1 MRASHASMYASALL
15 LGICA
20 VAVACSGRVERVSAA
35 HTDIATLEVR
45 LREHVQE
52 LAGKIG
58 ERNVFRPEGLEAA
71 ARYITRDLVA
81 SGFSPAAQS
90 FTAFGRDV
98 RNIEAEL
105 TGTVRADEILVLGAH
120 YDSVEGCPGANDNGS
135 GVAALLEVARALKA
149 SRQQRTIRFVAFVNE
164 EPPFFQGPQMGSVVS
179 ARRSRVRGER
189 IVGMLSL
196 ETIGYYT
203 DAANTQEYPAPLNL
217 LYPSTGNFIG
227 MVSNVR
233 SRQLLTRVA
242 TAFRAAT
249 RFPIQSAVA
258 PASLPGVGWS
268 DHWAYW
274 QEGYPAVMLTD
285 TAPYRYPHYH
295 TVHDTPDKLRYPQ
308 FAQVVAGIV
317 QATRSLAGPHP

>member
-1 MRASHASMYASALL
+1 
-15 LGICA
+15 
-20 VAVACSGRVERVSAA
+20 VDRVSAA
-35 HTDIATLEVR
+35 KNDVKRLESR
-45 LREHVQE
+45 LRTHVQA
-52 LAGKIG
+52 LAGTIG
-58 ERNVFRPEGLEAA
+58 ERSVFRPDGLEAA
-71 ARYITRDLVA
+71 ARYIARDLEA
-81 SGFSPAAQS
+81 SGFQPASQP
-90 FTAFGRDV
+90 FTALGREV

-105 TGTVRADEILVLGAH
+105 SGTTRANQIVVLGAH

-135 GVAALLEVARALKA
+135 GVAALLELARALKSSA
-149 SRQQRTIRFVAFVNE
+149 LERTVRFVAFVNE

-179 ARRSRVRGER
+179 ARRSRARGER
-189 IVGMLSL
+189 IVGMISL

-203 DAANTQEYPAPLNL
+203 DAPRTQQYPAPLGL

-227 MVSNVR
+227 MVGNVR

-249 RFPIQSAVA
+249 TFPIQSAVA

-274 QEGYPAVMLTD
+274 QEGYPAIMLTD

-295 TVHDTPDKLRYPQ
+295 TMHDTPDKLLYPQ
-308 FAQVVAGIV
+308 FAQVVAGVID
-317 QATRSLAGPHP
+317 ATRTLARADQ

>member
-1 MRASHASMYASALL
+1 M
-15 LGICA
+15 
-20 VAVACSGRVERVSAA
+20 
-35 HTDIATLEVR
+35 
-45 LREHVQE
+45 
-52 LAGKIG
+52 
-58 ERNVFRPEGLEAA
+58 
-71 ARYITRDLVA
+71 
-81 SGFSPAAQS
+81 
-90 FTAFGRDV
+90 

-317 QATRSLAGPHP
+317 QATRSLAGAASIAGVGADPFPNRTPRRLRRHAAGGTRREGSILARRGMDHVNQHASNHQTSSESHLQGQLAD